1 MSAQLFELPG
11 EDGNGEGMVTSGD
24 TGPVLEG
31 AKVTLRRPRLID
43 APDLERRISDAA
55 VVRWTIRIPHPYPVG
70 GAARFIR
77 SSWNLWSRGRAYIF
91 AILVD
96 GHACGILSL
105 SNVSTEHACG
115 ELGFWLGRDHWGRG
129 IMTEAVGLML
139 RFAFRELGLCRVYAS
154 AFAAN
159 TASRRVLEKN
169 GFKLEGT
176 LREAVVRHGERQDFL
191 QFGILRPEYEA
202 DLS

>member
-1 MSAQLFELPG
+1 MTSRNPGPELKG
-11 EDGNGEGMVTSGD
+11 EQVI
-24 TGPVLEG
+24 
-31 AKVTLRRPRLID
+31 LRRPRLVD
-43 APDLERRISDAA
+43 APVLEQRISDAA
-55 VVRWTIRIPHPYPVG
+55 VVRWTIRIPHPYPKG

-77 SSWNLWSRGRAYIF
+77 SAWNLWTRGSAYIF
-91 AILVD
+91 AVLVD
-96 GHACGILSL
+96 DDPCGVISL
-105 SNVSTEHACG
+105 SHVSTEHGCG
-115 ELGFWLGRDHWGRG
+115 ELGFWLGHDQWGRG
-129 IMTEAVGLML
+129 VMTEAVGLML
-139 RFAFRELGLCRVYAS
+139 HFAFRDLGLYRVYAS
-154 AFAAN
+154 TFAAN